1 MWQRILI
8 ALIIAGALALAA
20 YLFGTWQKRRA
31 NTFVTRLSLTPGMP
45 GIVYLFSPS
54 CAVCRTSQK
63 VILDKLEAQE
73 GARLR
78 LISIDVSVQPDVARA
93 LGVTTLPT
101 TFVVDAEGQIAH
113 VNNGLATEA
122 MLRRQ
127 LGAGN
132 S

>member
-1 MWQRILI
+1 MWRRIFISL
-8 ALIIAGALALAA
+8 AIAGALALAR
-20 YLFGTWQKRRA
+20 YLFGVWQKRTA
-31 NTFVTRLSLTPGMP
+31 NTFLMQLSLTPGMA

-63 VILDKLEAQE
+63 MILDRLEACE
-73 GARLR
+73 GSRFRL
-78 LISIDVSVQPDVARA
+78 LSINVSAQPEIARA

-101 TFVVDAEGQIAH
+101 TFVVDAEGRVVH

-132 S
+132 A